1 MTVTI
6 CLAVA
11 LAVAIMTCGI
21 LYERWGDAARDRDL
35 YRHWSEMDAARAD
48 RAEAELASERARRAR
63 HNGHEV
69 I

>member
-21 LYERWGDAARDRDL
+21 LYERWTDAARDRDL

-48 RAEAELASERARRAR
+48 RAEAELAALRLRAPT
-63 HNGHEV
+63 HNGCKV
-69 I
+69 R